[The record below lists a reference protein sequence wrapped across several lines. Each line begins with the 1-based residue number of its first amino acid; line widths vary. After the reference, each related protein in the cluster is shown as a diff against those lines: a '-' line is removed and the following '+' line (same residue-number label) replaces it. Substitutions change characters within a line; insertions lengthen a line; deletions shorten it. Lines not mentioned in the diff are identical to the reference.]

1 MTPRLLKNSFW
12 PADEPIQRIPPS
24 LNVVYE
30 KIIDRV
36 SSEQVHTVR
45 KLIQDHCC
53 STASL
58 NNTKKKKKKRIWHW
72 ALLSTLNHELQHK
85 LNKSSCLRRE
95 NTTAMWS
102 VCLHQ

>member
-24 LNVVYE
+24 LNLVYE

-58 NNTKKKKKKRIWHW
+58 NNTKKKEEKKDM
-72 ALLSTLNHELQHK
+72 ALGIAIHPES
-85 LNKSSCLRRE
+85 R
-95 NTTAMWS
+95 TTA
-102 VCLHQ
+102 QAE